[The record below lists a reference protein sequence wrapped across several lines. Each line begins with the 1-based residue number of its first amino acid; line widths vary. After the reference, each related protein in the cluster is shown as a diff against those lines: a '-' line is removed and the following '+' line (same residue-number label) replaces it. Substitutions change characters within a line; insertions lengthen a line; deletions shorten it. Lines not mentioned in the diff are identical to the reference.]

1 LILRLLDL
9 AIGRFTGGF
18 LSRWLDS
25 AGREE
30 IFMRRLLAVAVL
42 AGLAFAAGTGCGSRT
57 VPPPAAP
64 SSPVRASH
72 ASDPY
77 AANTHQVC
85 TAVNALVAD
94 GVTRFGT
101 DVGAMAGHLSG
112 GNKPEADRSRGAA
125 LGRLTELSGRVR
137 DAGQPAAD
145 PDLVRA
151 VGAVADRF
159 AALATDPTLLAG
171 VKTVADVPAV
181 NARVAGAAEP
191 LAGVC
196 V

>member
-1 LILRLLDL
+1 V
-9 AIGRFTGGF
+9 
-18 LSRWLDS
+18 
-25 AGREE
+25 
-30 IFMRRLLAVAVL
+30 RRLLAVAVL
-42 AGLAFAAGTGCGSRT
+42 GGLALAGTGCGSRT
-57 VPPPAAP
+57 VPPPAAR

-72 ASDPY
+72 PPDPY
-77 AANTHQVC
+77 AANTHEVC

-112 GNKPEADRSRGAA
+112 GNRTEADRSRSAA

-137 DAGQPAAD
+137 DAGKPAAD
-145 PDLVRA
+145 PLLAHA
-151 VGAVADRF
+151 VGTVADGF
-159 AALATDPTLLAG
+159 AALAADPTLLAG
-171 VKTVADVPAV
+171 VQTVADVPAV

-196 V
+196 I

>member
-1 LILRLLDL
+1 
-9 AIGRFTGGF
+9 
-18 LSRWLDS
+18 
-25 AGREE
+25 
-30 IFMRRLLAVAVL
+30 MRRLLAVAVL
-42 AGLAFAAGTGCGSRT
+42 GGLALAGTGCGSRT
-57 VPPPAAP
+57 VPPPAAAP
-64 SSPVRASH
+64 SSPPVRASH
-72 ASDPY
+72 APNPY
-77 AANTHQVC
+77 AANTHEVC

-101 DVGAMAGHLSG
+101 DVGTMAGHLTG
-112 GNKPEADRSRGAA
+112 GNKTEADKSRSAA

-145 PDLVRA
+145 PLLVHA
-151 VGAVADRF
+151 VGTVADQF

-196 V
+196 I